1 MSLHDIIEEDLDIIV
16 TTDEDDSAWIDALLD
31 DTTPCKILIQYGSF
45 VQNFEN
51 FAADTAT
58 IAVRVSEVGQVDL
71 RQKFTVSG
79 KNWHVHSIAS
89 SDGHLTSLFC
99 ISNKRLLPQNMA

>member
-1 MSLHDIIEEDLDIIV
+1 MSLHDIIEADLNVIM
-16 TTDEDDSAWIDALLD
+16 TTDEDDSACINALLD
-31 DTTPCKILIQYGSF
+31 DTTPCKVLVQYGSF

-58 IAVRVSEVGQVDL
+58 ITARVSEVGQVDL
-71 RQKFTVSG
+71 RQKFTVNG
-79 KNWHVHSIAS
+79 KSWHVHSIAS
-89 SDGHLTSLFC
+89 SDGHLISLFC